1 MLLKI
6 CHRYFSALL
15 IDDDLLSWVSSLVSI
30 EVHFEMRITFYDA
43 TPGGVE
49 AFIICYACISTNT
62 LGSTNKYVLFVFA
75 FEFVCVDLLLLLLL
89 RAGTRGAAFELLCV
103 VASGNI
109 LTHSQLPLPP
119 QLRTLSLGIPHLN
132 LALLGFV
139 RASSVGAVFASFG
152 YARNYCAQCL
162 KNCTLPGQFHS
173 KLTMMCTK
181 CECVWVCVC
190 VFVCE
195 WWEERRLPLFAP
207 VHAGAAV
214 NGRDVAC

>member
-1 MLLKI
+1 MLLNFGY
-6 CHRYFSALL
+6 RYFPALL
-15 IDDDLLSWVSSLVSI
+15 IDDDLRSWVSSLVSI
-30 EVHFEMRITFYDA
+30 EVLFEMRITFYDA

-75 FEFVCVDLLLLLLL
+75 FVFVCVDLLLLLLL

-109 LTHSQLPLPP
+109 LTHSQLPLLPH
-119 QLRTLSLGIPHLN
+119 LLSLSLSLRIPHLN

-173 KLTMMCTK
+173 KLTMMWIK
-181 CECVWVCVC
+181 CECVWVCVYLC
-190 VFVCE
+190 LYVSD
-195 WWEERRLPLFAP
+195 ERNVVSRCLPLCMP
-207 VHAGAAV
+207 GQQ
-214 NGRDVAC
+214 